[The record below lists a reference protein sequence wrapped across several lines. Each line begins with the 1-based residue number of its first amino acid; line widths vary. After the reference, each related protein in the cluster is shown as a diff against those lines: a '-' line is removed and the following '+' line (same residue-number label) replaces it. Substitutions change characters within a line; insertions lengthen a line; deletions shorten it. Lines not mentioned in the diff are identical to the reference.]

1 MAQDLGRDA
10 RVGTVTA
17 PRPRGRPPGDTCP
30 GWLIEHLG
38 RDTDRAVAEAAGVTP
53 ETVST
58 WRRTRGIAPAPRLR
72 RIPDPARPRAP
83 HAKPPGA
90 ARHGGTTI
98 HISRAEAAA
107 IDLVAHADET
117 RADTVVRLARERWD
131 GLTEKADG
139 NLIP

>member
-30 GWLIEHLG
+30 RWIEEHLG
-38 RDTDRAVAEAAGVTP
+38 CVSDRAIAEVADVTG
-53 ETVST
+53 ETVAN
-58 WRRTRGIAPAPRLR
+58 WRRSRGIAPAPRLR

-117 RADTVVRLARERWD
+117 RADTVVRLARERWA

-139 NLIP
+139 NLVP